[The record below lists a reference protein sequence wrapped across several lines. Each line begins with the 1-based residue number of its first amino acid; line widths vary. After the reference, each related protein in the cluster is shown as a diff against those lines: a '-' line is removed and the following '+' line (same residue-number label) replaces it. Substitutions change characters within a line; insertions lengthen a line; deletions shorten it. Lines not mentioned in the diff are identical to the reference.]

1 MRQRNNHRDDRR
13 EEESRKTQSPD
24 NRRLPLLHETPESGT
39 EHQEANRDTDD
50 GENYPAIH
58 LLTTLGVTWISA
70 ALISTTGNSRKR
82 NRQEIGNSTTIAT
95 REWRRTRL
103 LRRGLGRRLL
113 GR

>member
-1 MRQRNNHRDDRR
+1 MRQRDNHRDDRR

-58 LLTTLGVTWISA
+58 LLTALGVTWIPA
-70 ALISTTGNSRKR
+70 AFISTTGNTRKR
-82 NRQEIGNSTTIAT
+82 NRQEIGNSTAIAA

-103 LRRGLGRRLL
+103 LRRGLGR
-113 GR
+113 